1 MSAKIPEDHL
11 REYEIYLVSKH
22 GTIQRSKMQIE
33 DIDGNTEPV
42 LVWRAYPRLSCK
54 FSHVRYINEPIPS
67 PLFHGYHRIS
77 MTINNIEITF
87 EVDDMH
93 FPSVLQHMKDAHKKA
108 VRISNLDRALKIPRT
123 LQVFANFAIEAALK
137 EEQLTET
144 ALHLRQKEAWMIL
157 EKTLSKYKNRVQLSA
172 FSHWVEVTREI
183 NLPRLK
189 SDRHRWRLHAA
200 ANQEIDLQAWYH
212 ALFYQEVYRL
222 RGKFFYRDAVLPVYR
237 QSYDLVDN
245 ALTPLEEAALAHVL
259 CSPDT
264 TYGDVAG
271 QMFIVQAILP
281 GFQYE
286 LFQKLAA
293 EGCNVVK
300 HPRQGRPA
308 KKLFRFSFVEGNI
321 YLTWKGKFGNQGVGM
336 AEVTEIVGGIQ
347 TDILK
352 WSAQSAKAGQYLSVL
367 SSDRSIDLYFE
378 SVEERNKWRDVLM
391 ALVRKEQNDLQGIP
405 PVDPEPQ
412 SDYEDFDWMVLYTS
426 IGKKRTPPTSSSN
439 SNSNVPPSI
448 LAAMQR
454 AL

>member
-1 MSAKIPEDHL
+1 MNSAKIPEDHL
-11 REYEIYLVSKH
+11 REYNIYLVSKY
-22 GTIQRSKMQIE
+22 GTIQRSKLQIE
-33 DIDGNTEPV
+33 DIDGNTEP
-42 LVWRAYPRLSCK
+42 LFIWRTIPRLSCK
-54 FSHVRYINEPIPS
+54 FSCIRYINEAIPS
-67 PLFHGYHRIS
+67 PLMPNYHRV
-77 MTINNIEITF
+77 TLQINHVELTF
-87 EVDDMH
+87 EVEDSH
-93 FPSVLQHMKDAHKKA
+93 INSVMQHMKDAHKKA
-108 VRISNLDRALKIPRT
+108 VRINSLDRALKISRT
-123 LQVFANFAIEAALK
+123 LQVFANFSLEAALK

-144 ALHLRQKEAWMIL
+144 AVHLRQKEAWMVL
-157 EKTLSKYKNRVQLSA
+157 ERTMTKFKNRIQLSA
-172 FSHWVEVTREI
+172 FSFWVDQIRDVNMDRMKT
-183 NLPRLK
+183 
-189 SDRHRWRLHAA
+189 DRHRWRLHAA
-200 ANQEIDLQAWYH
+200 SNQEIDLQAWYH

-222 RGKFFYRDAVLPVYR
+222 RGKFFYKDAILPVYR

-271 QMFIVQAILP
+271 QMFIVQAIMP

-300 HPRQGRPA
+300 HPRQGRAA

-336 AEVTEIVGGIQ
+336 AEVTDVVGGIQ

-367 SSDRSIDLYFE
+367 CADRSIDLYFE
-378 SVEERNKWRDVLM
+378 SVEERNKWRDVLQ
-391 ALVRKEQNDLQGIP
+391 ALVRKEQGDLQGIP
-405 PVDPEPQ
+405 GVEPEVR
-412 SDYEDFDWMVLYTS
+412 SDYEDFDWLVLYAS
-426 IGKKRTPPTSSSN
+426 IGKKRSTSSAPLG
-439 SNSNVPPSI
+439 SNVPPSI

-454 AL
+454 SL

>member
-11 REYEIYLVSKH
+11 REFNIYLVSKY
-22 GTIQRSKMQIE
+22 GTIQRSKLQIE

-42 LVWRAYPRLSCK
+42 LVWRTIPRLSCK
-54 FSHVRYINEPIPS
+54 FSCVRYINDPIPS
-67 PLFHGYHRIS
+67 PLFENYFRVS
-77 MTINNIEITF
+77 MQVNAIVLTFDIN
-87 EVDDMH
+87 DCH
-93 FPSVLQHMKDAHKKA
+93 FPSVLQHMKDAHRKA
-108 VRISNLDRALKIPRT
+108 VRISSLDRAIKIPRT
-123 LQVFANFAIEAALK
+123 LQVFAAFATEATLK

-144 ALHLRQKEAWMIL
+144 AVHLRQKEAWMVL
-157 EKTLSKYKNRVQLSA
+157 ERTLTKYKHRVQLSA
-172 FSHWVEVTREI
+172 FSYWIDQTREM
-183 NLPRLK
+183 NMARMQT
-189 SDRHRWRLHAA
+189 DRHRWRLHAA
-200 ANQEIDLQAWYH
+200 SNQEIDLQAWYH

-222 RGKFFYRDAVLPVYR
+222 RGKFFYKDAILPVYR

-271 QMFIVQAILP
+271 QMFIVHAIMP

-293 EGCNVVK
+293 EGCNVIK

-336 AEVTEIVGGIQ
+336 GEVTDIVGGIQ

-367 SSDRSIDLYFE
+367 CADRSIDLYFE
-378 SVEERNKWRDVLM
+378 SVEERNKWRDVLT
-391 ALVRKEQNDLQGIP
+391 ALVKKEQGDLQGIA
-405 PVDPEPQ
+405 PVDPEMG
-412 SDYEDFDWMVLYTS
+412 SDFEDFDWLVLYGS
-426 IGKKRTPPTSSSN
+426 IGKKRKAPAPGSG
-439 SNSNVPPSI
+439 NVPPSI